1 MILELAH
8 VPGVRTPDVVHSDQV
23 KQTVDDQ
30 VPELVLKTHPSRACL
45 PLPGLHRDDD
55 IPERDPAE
63 ARARSLEHGERED
76 VGRAGGPPEAAR
88 KLGDRPIVDEGYG
101 NLSVKEAQDV

>member
-8 VPGVRTPDVVHSDQV
+8 GPGIRRLDVVHSDQV

-30 VPELVLKTHPSRACL
+30 VSELVLKTHPSHARL

-55 IPERDPAE
+55 VPERVPTE
-63 ARARSLEHGERED
+63 ARTRSLEHGECED
-76 VGRAGGPPEAAR
+76 VGGAGRPPEAAR
-88 KLGDRPIVDEGYG
+88 KLGDCPIVDEGYG
-101 NLSVKEAQDV
+101 DLSVKEAQDA